1 MSAASDEPAVL
12 TLILQR
18 RAEILSELLTK
29 LTTQRTLGDIT
40 SAVKHA
46 VRSGAEAQGMAFVL
60 RDGEQCFYLDE
71 DAMAP
76 LWKGQRFPI
85 SACVSGWAMTHRTP
99 VVIPD
104 VFADDRVP
112 QAVYRATF
120 VKSMVM
126 VPIRG
131 LRSVGAIGAYW
142 SRAHAPDAHTVS
154 WLQTVADAISPVF
167 EFSLA
172 KEDHRAEPD
181 IAAGQ
186 ERELVRV
193 CAWTRQ
199 VEMDGVWVPFETFLR
214 LRFGLAVT
222 HTISEQATAAMME
235 ELNRVAPPPKE

>member
-1 MSAASDEPAVL
+1 MTAALDESALP
-12 TLILQR
+12 TPILQR

-40 SAVKHA
+40 NAVKLA
-46 VRSGAEAQGMAFVL
+46 VRNGAEAQGMAFVV
-60 RDGEQCFYLDE
+60 RDGDQCFYLDE

-85 SACVSGWAMTHRTP
+85 SACVSGWAMMHRTP

-104 VFADDRVP
+104 VFADERVP
-112 QAVYRATF
+112 QAAYRATF

-131 LRSVGAIGAYW
+131 LRSLGAIGAYW
-142 SRAHAPDAHTVS
+142 SRVHAPDAHTVS

-167 EFSLA
+167 DYSLA
-172 KEDHRAEPD
+172 KEDHRAGPAAD
-181 IAAGQ
+181 AGQ

-235 ELNRVAPPPKE
+235 ELNRVAPLPKA